1 MSVFSRKPR
10 ERHHALPVPKDST
23 LPRLMQRIL
32 AAAAVLLIVLL
43 LATLG
48 FYRAAGGK
56 ADLWSSLYMAL
67 ITISTVGYGE
77 AVPLE
82 SAADRIFA
90 GVVSIIGFGA
100 LTFLF
105 TSLSMFFLE
114 KDFDHTMRRRRME
127 REIRRLKHHYIVCGF
142 GRVGRNTAYELQ
154 VTGRRFVAIDL
165 DQSRF
170 DDYVDRFPGL
180 LSLQGDA
187 SDDSVLL
194 GADIADAAG
203 VFAVTGDDSR
213 NLMITITAKQ
223 LNPTVRVVAR
233 AHEVRN
239 LAKLRQAG
247 ADDVISPDFTGGM
260 RIASAMIRPHV
271 VSFLDELLRSD
282 RGLRVEEVRIPENFA
297 PMRLEEMRLQG
308 AEYVLLAVRA
318 GSDWTF
324 NPEPDFELVPGKVLI
339 AMASPGGRAEI
350 EARVAELL
358 G

>member
-1 MSVFSRKPR
+1 MPVFNRKPR
-10 ERHHALPVPKDST
+10 NSLQDLPNFKVTALP
-23 LPRLMQRIL
+23 RIMQRII
-32 AAAAVLLIVLL
+32 AAAVVLL
-43 LATLG
+43 VVLVVSTLG
-48 FYRAAGGK
+48 FYHAAGGK
-56 ADLWSSLYMAL
+56 ADLWTSLYMAL
-67 ITISTVGYGE
+67 ITTSTVGYGE

-82 SAADRIFA
+82 SAGDRIFA
-90 GVVSIIGFGA
+90 GVISIVGFGA

-114 KDFDHTMRRRRME
+114 KDFDYTMRRRRME
-127 REIRRLKHHYIVCGF
+127 REIRKLRGHYIVCGF

-165 DQSRF
+165 DQTRF
-170 DDYVDRFPGL
+170 EEHADRFPGL
-180 LSLQGDA
+180 LTLQGDG
-187 SDDSVLL
+187 SDDSLL
-194 GADIADAAG
+194 LAADIADAAG

-223 LNPTVRVVAR
+223 LNPAVRVVAR

-282 RGLRVEEVRIPENFA
+282 RGLRVEEVRLPDTFA
-297 PMRLEEMRLQG
+297 PMRLDAMRLQG
-308 AEYVLLAVRA
+308 AEYVLLAVRS
-318 GSDWTF
+318 GIDWTF
-324 NPEPDFELVPGKVLI
+324 NPEPDFELAPGKVLI
-339 AMASPGGRAEI
+339 AMASPRGRAEI
-350 EARVAELL
+350 EARVAEFL